1 MDSFRFYSSVPR
13 VSMDGKPHEILALVA
28 CVSGFMVAT
37 VFLSIIIIVL
47 RKVHRREWHKLETL
61 SAQSDVEAQK
71 SPEIIESTSSDQ
83 PKVKIF
89 TIFGSKKQSFDLS
102 S

>member
-1 MDSFRFYSSVPR
+1 
-13 VSMDGKPHEILALVA
+13 MDGKPHEILALVV
-28 CVSGFMVAT
+28 CLSGFMVAT
-37 VFLSIIIIVL
+37 IFLSIIIVVL
-47 RKVHRREWHKLETL
+47 RKVNRKEWHKMESL
-61 SAQSDVEAQK
+61 SPQSDVEAPTT
-71 SPEIIESTSSDQ
+71 PEVIKSTSSNQ